1 MTLEEQRKKLLKCK
15 TSKDHYDLYEKVFG
29 EEVPETRTRDP
40 YELIINMAN
49 AIYDNKKLKEVPL
62 NGADI

>member
-1 MTLEEQRKKLLKCK
+1 MKLEKRKTELSKCK

-40 YELIINMAN
+40 YELIIKMVN
-49 AIYDNKKLKEVPL
+49 AILDNKKLKEVPL